1 MTFFKVSDIYLIG
14 PAKKIF
20 RKFPKMDFL
29 KNVLILPPTILLH
42 RVDTSH
48 SAYVATETE
57 LVTMTG
63 SSCSTQAICYMGIAL
78 GSALGIKLF
87 CLSR

>member
-1 MTFFKVSDIYLIG
+1 MFNTLIFIDFYQASESHVRAFLTLIILAIAGVTSFLFVEFG
-14 PAKKIF
+14 P
-20 RKFPKMDFL
+20 L
-29 KNVLILPPTILLH
+29 
-42 RVDTSH
+42 
-48 SAYVATETE
+48 
-57 LVTMTG
+57 TMTG